1 MIQTLVIGIG
11 LHLEAD
17 GPAYGGRW
25 ARIWKPVGRQLAA
38 GAHFSVVSYKT
49 HFYSIRLNGII
60 VKHGSLQALPN
71 NKWNIGLLSSCF
83 SCHNR
88 CKTLTK
94 SPQERLIEI
103 NWIDFGQ
110 EKTLFAQ
117 TV

>member
-1 MIQTLVIGIG
+1 MPQTLVFGIG
-11 LHLEAD
+11 LHLEAG
-17 GPAYGGRW
+17 GPAYGGRR
-25 ARIWKPVGRQLAA
+25 ACIWKPVGRQLAA

-49 HFYSIRLNGII
+49 HLYSIRLNGII

-83 SCHNR
+83 SCHYR
-88 CKTLTK
+88 YKTLTK

-103 NWIDFGQ
+103 NRIDFGQ

>member
-11 LHLEAD
+11 SHLEAD
-17 GPAYGGRW
+17 GSAYGGRW
-25 ARIWKPVGRQLAA
+25 ARIWKPTGRQLAA

-83 SCHNR
+83 SCHYR
-88 CKTLTK
+88 YKTLTK
-94 SPQERLIEI
+94 SLKGRLIEI

-110 EKTLFAQ
+110 EKALFAQ

>member
-1 MIQTLVIGIG
+1 MPQTRVIGIG
-11 LHLEAD
+11 LHLEAG

-25 ARIWKPVGRQLAA
+25 ACIWKPAGRQLAA

-49 HFYSIRLNGII
+49 HCYSIRLNGII

-83 SCHNR
+83 SCHYR
-88 CKTLTK
+88 YKTLTK
-94 SPQERLIEI
+94 MLYSKLIEI

-110 EKTLFAQ
+110 EKVLFAQ